1 MYNDIEL
8 GIVCVGYMVY
18 IVGLNW
24 VYIKEYKSKG
34 IREWD

>member
-8 GIVCVGYMVY
+8 GMVCMGYMVY
-18 IVGLNW
+18 IVSLNW

-34 IREWD
+34 GIDE